1 MSSDSYTNQI
11 IEEQDEKI
19 EEIGKA
25 VKRIKPMTGLIGDE
39 IDKQKR

>member
-11 IEEQDEKI
+11 FEEQDEKI

-25 VKRIKPMTGLIGDE
+25 VKRIKPMTNLMADE
-39 IDKQKR
+39 IEKQKK